1 MVAPAVPIPLRWY
14 TAAMPADRKDDAL
27 EEALDRAVRIIED
40 AEACGSEPVIDALE
54 KNAPEPDSM
63 PDE

>member
-1 MVAPAVPIPLRWY
+1 MVAPAGPGTLRWY

-27 EEALDRAVRIIED
+27 EDALDRAVRIIEE
-40 AEACGSEPVIDALE
+40 AEACGSDPVIDALE
-54 KNAPEPDSM
+54 KNPPEPESM